1 MALKR
6 QHKTQAM
13 FSMSSMTD
21 VIFLL
26 LIFFMVTS
34 TFVQPSE
41 IEVNLP
47 QSTQQAAI
55 RPTTSIFIKEEGQI
69 YWVQTDTAGNFLPA
83 REVDADQMLGLM
95 RALKQEDPDQFVA
108 LHADTL
114 VHYGQIVDVLD
125 RGSQAGLRIVL
136 ATTPRARADAAPA
149 PEAQPTSGEPSPQPA
164 SQPSPQ

>member
-55 RPTTSIFIKEEGQI
+55 RPTTSIYIKKEGQI
-69 YWVQTDTAGNFLPA
+69 YWVQTDTTGHAQTDSIANP
-83 REVDADQMLGLM
+83 DQLLGLM
-95 RALKQEDPDQFVA
+95 RALKASDPDQFVA

-136 ATTPRARADAAPA
+136 ATTPRARAEAAP
-149 PEAQPTSGEPSPQPA
+149 EVQPVAAEPA
-164 SQPSPQ
+164 SQPEPQSSPQ

>member
-6 QHKTQAM
+6 QHTTQAM

-55 RPTTSIFIKEEGQI
+55 RPTTSIFIDKDSKL
-69 YWVQTDTAGNFLPA
+69 YWVQTDTAGNTLPA
-83 REVDADQMLGLM
+83 VAINNDQMLGLM
-95 RALKQEDPDQFVA
+95 RSLKESDPDQFVA
-108 LHADTL
+108 LHADTI
-114 VHYGQIVDVLD
+114 VPYGQIVDVLD

-136 ATTPRARADAAPA
+136 ATTPRSHPAGETSSPAAETSSAPAAAPT
-149 PEAQPTSGEPSPQPA
+149 AQ
-164 SQPSPQ
+164 

>member
-1 MALKR
+1 
-6 QHKTQAM
+6 M

-55 RPTTSIFIKEEGQI
+55 KPSTSIFIDKDSKL
-69 YWVQTDTAGNFLPA
+69 YWVQTDTAGNALPA
-83 REVDADQMLGLM
+83 IPIDHDKMLGM
-95 RALKQEDPDQFVA
+95 MKALKQSDPDQFVA
-108 LHADTL
+108 LHADTI
-114 VHYGQIVDVLD
+114 VPYGQIVDVLD

-136 ATTPRARADAAPA
+136 ATTPRSNPTASTEAQAEPAPQAQAAPQA
-149 PEAQPTSGEPSPQPA
+149 GGQN
-164 SQPSPQ
+164 

>member
-1 MALKR
+1 
-6 QHKTQAM
+6 M

-55 RPTTSIFIKEEGQI
+55 RPTTSIYIKEQGQL
-69 YWVQTDTAGNFLPA
+69 YWVQADTAGNFLPA
-83 REVDADQMLGLM
+83 REITPDQMLGLM
-95 RALKQEDPDQFVA
+95 RALKESDPDQFVA

-136 ATTPRARADAAPA
+136 ATTPRAQAEGAA
-149 PEAQPTSGEPSPQPA
+149 E
-164 SQPSPQ
+164 SQPQGEQPSQQ